1 LKKGSRTATW
11 VAVDAKERPFR
22 SRYMKW
28 LWDEEARPAMVREEE
43 EKKKNEEEGHGA
55 GFYTFGSF
63 FRVNGLGFQV

>member
-1 LKKGSRTATW
+1 
-11 VAVDAKERPFR
+11 
-22 SRYMKW
+22 MKW